1 MAVGLLDHNHHLRAS
16 SPSLPEGINDN
27 GIKTS
32 ADNLSVVAD
41 ADIIILAVK
50 PALMDTVLKEI
61 GKSIPKHCLVISVAT
76 GLSLPWFANYA
87 PNAAIVRAMPNI
99 AAAIGESATP
109 LIANALVS
117 AEQKKWAE
125 AIFTCIGN
133 ITWVK
138 NEADIDAF
146 TALSGSGP
154 AYVFLFMEAMIKAGV
169 DLGIEEKIATSF
181 ALQTVHG
188 AVCLA
193 SQSKQGLADLR
204 KSVTSPAGTTAAAL
218 DVFSNEGFEEIVHA
232 AIRAA
237 FERAREL
244 GR

>member
-1 MAVGLLDHNHHLRAS
+1 MAVGLLDQNHHLRAS
-16 SPSLPEGINDN
+16 SPSLPEGINDQ

-32 ADNLSVVAD
+32 ADNVSFVAD

-50 PALMDTVLKEI
+50 PALMETVLTEI
-61 GKSIPKHCLVISVAT
+61 GKNIPKDCLVISVAT
-76 GLSLPWFANYA
+76 GLSLPWFANEA
-87 PNAAIVRAMPNI
+87 PHAAIVRAMPNI
-99 AAAIGESATP
+99 AAALGKSATP
-109 LIANALVS
+109 LIANARVS
-117 AEQKKWAE
+117 KEQKKWAE
-125 AIFTCIGN
+125 AIFTCIGT
-133 ITWVK
+133 IAWVK

-154 AYVFLFMEAMIKAGV
+154 AYVFLFIEAMIKAAV
-169 DLGIEEKIATSF
+169 DLGIEEKIATTF

-193 SQSKQGLADLR
+193 NQSKQGLVELR

-218 DVFSNEGFEEIVHA
+218 AVFNNQGFEEIIHA
-232 AIRAA
+232 AIKAA